1 MPPKK
6 AIKKKAPPKKPT
18 RGQKPTKKAA
28 EVSTDNDP
36 AEKTTGHLK
45 KDDYLVII
53 DWLKIKKNYDA
64 CFGTGKAPLVGRP
77 PKGTINGF
85 ELMAINLQNQSTSK
99 ISLSSRQMKD
109 RFNSYKDKYKKTH
122 TLSLATGFGL
132 TPEDRQTGIQT
143 IEQKL
148 DSLCPHYQAMH
159 ELMGNKAF
167 VNPLYKVDAQKDV
180 ETTNSSDSDDSDN
193 PDDSDDSD
201 DSDESDDSDDSDSG
215 KGKDNSDNGKGKDS
229 DIGELGH
236 DDPEGQ
242 NMHTDP
248 ALDPDLLDY
257 NLQNQQR
264 PTTSPNDVPQQSSQR
279 KRKRNTRYHQRRD
292 ALTAEERALDSSS
305 SDGSLSS
312 EVIAPTKSPKKKN
325 KKNKKKKAKVSPNA
339 NNLATHLSPSK
350 TPQKTKGKRRAS
362 NSDNINPRSHST
374 PASKNNNAFAHYEEY
389 ALKREAGKAQVA
401 QASLDFEINKYQR
414 QLAID
419 NKTVELEEKKFM
431 RLSKLEEKKWERE
444 LKMDEKRLEWEKDEK
459 AKDRTFELS
468 KLGTLADKEN
478 LGKKYELV
486 TQCVTTGKS
495 TEEIERLAKLFQ

>member
-28 EVSTDNDP
+28 KVSTNNDP

-53 DWLKIKKNYDA
+53 NWLKIKKNYDA
-64 CFGTGKAPLVGRP
+64 CFGTGKAPLVGQP

-99 ISLSSRQMKD
+99 MSLSSRQMKD
-109 RFNSYKDKYKKTH
+109 CFNSYKDKYKKTH

-132 TPEDRQTGIQT
+132 TPEDQQTGIQT

-193 PDDSDDSD
+193 PDDSDNSDDSD
-201 DSDESDDSDDSDSG
+201 DSDNSDDSDDSDSG
-215 KGKDNSDNGKGKDS
+215 KGKDDSDNGKGKDS
-229 DIGELGH
+229 DISELTRKK
-236 DDPEGQ
+236 PE
-242 NMHTDP
+242 
-248 ALDPDLLDY
+248 
-257 NLQNQQR
+257 R

-279 KRKRNTRYHQRRD
+279 KRKQNTRYHQRRN
-292 ALTAEERALDSSS
+292 ALTAEERALDSRS

-312 EVIAPTKSPKKKN
+312 EVIAPTKSPKKKKN
-325 KKNKKKKAKVSPNA
+325 KNKKKKAKVSPNA
-339 NNLATHLSPSK
+339 NDLATHLSPSK
-350 TPQKTKGKRRAS
+350 TPQNTKGKQRAS

-389 ALKREAGKAQVA
+389 ALKRDAGKAQVA
-401 QASLDFEINKYQR
+401 QASLDFKINKYQR
-414 QLAID
+414 QLAIN
-419 NKTVELEEKKFM
+419 NKMVELEEKKFM
-431 RLSKLEEKKWERE
+431 CSSKLEEKKWERE

-459 AKDRTFELS
+459 EKDQTFELS

-478 LGKKYELV
+478 WGKKHELV
-486 TQCVTTGKS
+486 TQCVTSGKS
-495 TEEIERLAKLFQ
+495 TEEIERLARLFN